1 MNFPMPITAN
11 NYDKI
16 VKKLLRATKSVAEVT
31 MQDASDDLHAAE
43 DGVVTVISMKNG
55 KVLDVEAM
63 SRVCKWCTLNEE
75 LRIKDSEACDIW
87 KSAHICK
94 LNYKGSVGDMEPVGA
109 QRMWNRS
116 VDNLR
121 YTKFYGDGDSK
132 SFNTVKDTY
141 ADIEV
146 KN

>member
-1 MNFPMPITAN
+1 
-11 NYDKI
+11 
-16 VKKLLRATKSVAEVT
+16 
-31 MQDASDDLHAAE
+31 
-43 DGVVTVISMKNG
+43 
-55 KVLDVEAM
+55 
-63 SRVCKWCTLNEE
+63 
-75 LRIKDSEACDIW
+75 
-87 KSAHICK
+87 
-94 LNYKGSVGDMEPVGA
+94 MEPVGA